1 MGSLIFSENN
11 HRPVPVIFSDPA
23 CYPESSAYLCAKM
36 TNKTLNET
44 NNEEVFGYSGD
55 ISYLCRQLE
64 LKYINDV

>member
-1 MGSLIFSENN
+1 
-11 HRPVPVIFSDPA
+11 
-23 CYPESSAYLCAKM
+23 M

-64 LKYINDV
+64 LKYINDI